1 MTARQELLGQ
11 LKEKAKAKGI
21 SQADIAKTIRLKP
34 SNVSRILN
42 GKHAC
47 TIDKLMRVADACD
60 MKIVFVDMTADEIG
74 ARLHRKIEA
83 ELNEF

>member
-1 MTARQELLGQ
+1 
-11 LKEKAKAKGI
+11 
-21 SQADIAKTIRLKP
+21 
-34 SNVSRILN
+34 LN

-60 MKIVFVDMTADEIG
+60 MKIVFVDMTSDEIG

-83 ELNEF
+83 ELNVF